1 MLTNQQRVNK
11 MKYIIKLNG
20 KTISKR
26 KWGGQT
32 CTLKISHNDRLGI
45 WKKVECFHTKQTPM
59 FYIHKN
65 DNPDVIF
72 YDWSL
77 YKKDGNNYV
86 ANFTYSVNQ
95 QKIDIIKQRQ
105 INND

>member
-1 MLTNQQRVNK
+1 

-65 DNPDVIF
+65 DNSDVIF

-77 YKKDGNNYV
+77 YKKDGDNYV
-86 ANFTYSVNQ
+86 ANFNYSANQ
-95 QKIDIIKQRQ
+95 QKIDIIKQRE
-105 INND
+105 IKWHL

>member
-1 MLTNQQRVNK
+1 MLKQKGDK

-32 CTLKISHNDRLGI
+32 CTLRILHNVRTGVF
-45 WKKVECFHTKQTPM
+45 KKVDCFHDKRTPM
-59 FYIHKN
+59 IYVN
-65 DNPDVIF
+65 NEDNPNVIF

-77 YKKDGNNYV
+77 YKKDGDNYV
-86 ANFTYSVNQ
+86 ANFTYSANQ
-95 QKIDIIKQRQ
+95 QKIDIIKQRE